1 MRIRTGTAALVVMA
15 NLLLIPLLSA
25 GLAHLVAALL
35 PWSMLLAF
43 VILVLTSL
51 AWMYQPPA
59 GAVLQIAVGLVIAS
73 IVLIQSHYE
82 PPHTLFRAAFE
93 VLVFLP
99 LTGAI
104 IAAVRGGRSRKRDEG

>member
-1 MRIRTGTAALVVMA
+1 MKIRTGTAALVVMV

-25 GLAHLVAALL
+25 GLVHLVDALL
-35 PWSMLLAF
+35 PWSLLLAAA
-43 VILVLTSL
+43 ILVVTSL
-51 AWMYQPPA
+51 AWMFRPPI
-59 GAVLQIAVGLVIAS
+59 GAALQIAVGLVIAS

-93 VLVFLP
+93 ILVLLP

-104 IAAVRGGRSRKRDEG
+104 VAAVRGRHAAK